1 MICPVCN
8 GNEKMVEKDKYH
20 VCPKCLTEVW
30 PPEKP
35 ERGEYKKK
43 EEISSPALMLWHKE
57 DIDYKPPLPAGVPV
71 YKGGGRSGRKRK
83 KKPNK
88 QITNINFW

>member
-1 MICPVCN
+1 
-8 GNEKMVEKDKYH
+8 MVEKDNYH

-35 ERGEYKKK
+35 ERGPYKKVTVADN
-43 EEISSPALMLWHKE
+43 IFFNPNRT

-71 YKGGGRSGRKRK
+71 YKGGGRNGRKRK

>member
-8 GNEKMVEKDKYH
+8 GNEKMVEKDNYH

-43 EEISSPALMLWHKE
+43 RRNIKSGFDAM
-57 DIDYKPPLPAGVPV
+57 AQ
-71 YKGGGRSGRKRK
+71 GRYRL
-83 KKPNK
+83 
-88 QITNINFW
+88 